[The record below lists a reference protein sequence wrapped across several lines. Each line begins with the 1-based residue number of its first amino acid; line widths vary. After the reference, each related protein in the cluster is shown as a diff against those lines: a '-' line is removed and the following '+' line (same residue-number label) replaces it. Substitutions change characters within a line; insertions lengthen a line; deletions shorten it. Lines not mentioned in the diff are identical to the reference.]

1 MINRGILF
9 ELLEQMSIIAVAAY
23 IFSQTEIFNNLL
35 KEKTALSDRLIMIS
49 YFSILSVVGTYM
61 GIRVE
66 PKAFANIRPIGV
78 IMAGYMGGPIVGTIV
93 GLIAGINRYSLEGI
107 TAFSCSFA
115 AIIEGLIGA
124 LGRKCSKN
132 NILNIKIG
140 IIIGLIAETCH
151 MIIILIFSH
160 PFSDALII
168 VKLVSVPMIIVNT
181 FGVVLFLNI
190 IENTTEHFNKQ
201 ESLNFEKALN
211 IANNSIYN
219 MRKGL
224 NKNTAN
230 KVLKSI
236 YKNIDINTI
245 FLFDENRLLSYF
257 GHKYNYNMLFKK
269 ISVYSKSINNF
280 NILLNENGKTITFY
294 CTVISSTDNKA
305 VLGVQLSGSTYIDK
319 YTVRLINKISDLLSS
334 QLDVCRLNE
343 LAKKVSSAQYSA
355 LKAQIHPHFLF
366 NALNTIA
373 SFCRINPVIARD
385 LIISLS
391 NYFRKTLY
399 QTEDFTSIGNDLE
412 LIYSYFSIE
421 KARYGNKL
429 NMHINIPKEL
439 YNLRIPVFI
448 LQPIIENSVK
458 HGISQKPD
466 GGSIYLWAKCI
477 KNDLIFIV
485 KDSGI
490 GMNVDEALKRNSNS
504 IGLKNIQERLKI
516 LYGTKYSFNIKS
528 FINEGTSIVIKI
540 PKEVYDYEQLNCSN
554 NRR

>member
-1 MINRGILF
+1 MINNDIIF

-23 IFSQTEIFNNLL
+23 IFSQTRIFNNLL
-35 KEKTALSDRLIMIS
+35 KEKTNISDRLIMIS
-49 YFSILSVVGTYM
+49 YFSILSIVGTYM
-61 GIRVE
+61 GIKVE

-115 AIIEGLIGA
+115 AIIEGLVGA
-124 LGRKCSKN
+124 LGRKYTKN
-132 NILNIKIG
+132 NIFNIKIG
-140 IIIGLIAETCH
+140 IIIGLIAEICH
-151 MIIILIFSH
+151 MIIILIFSR
-160 PFSDALII
+160 PFSDAVTI
-168 VKLVSVPMIIVNT
+168 VKLVSIPMIIANT
-181 FGVVLFLNI
+181 LGVVLFLNI
-190 IENTTEHFNKQ
+190 IENTTENFNKQ

-211 IANNSIYN
+211 IANNTIYN

-257 GHKYNYNMLFKK
+257 GHKYNYNMLLEK

-280 NILLNENGKTITFY
+280 NILLNENNKTITFY
-294 CTVISSTDNKA
+294 CTTISGADNKA
-305 VLGVQLSGSTYIDK
+305 VLGVQLSGTTYIDK
-319 YTVRLINKISDLLSS
+319 YTVRLMNKISDLLSS
-334 QLDVCRLNE
+334 QLDVYRLNE

-355 LKAQIHPHFLF
+355 LKSQHFLF

-373 SFCRINPVIARD
+373 SFCRINPVTARD

-399 QTEDFTSIGNDLE
+399 QTEDFTSIGDDLE
-412 LIYSYFSIE
+412 LIHSYFSIE
-421 KARYGNKL
+421 KARYGDKL
-429 NMHINIPKEL
+429 NMHIDIPKEL

-477 KNDLIFIV
+477 KDDLIFII
-485 KDSGI
+485 KDSGV
-490 GMNVDEALKRNSNS
+490 GMNVDEVFKRDSNS
-504 IGLKNIQERLKI
+504 IGLRNIQERLKM
-516 LYGTKYSFNIKS
+516 LYGAKYSFNIKS

-540 PKEVYDYEQLNCSN
+540 PKEAYNYEQLNCSN